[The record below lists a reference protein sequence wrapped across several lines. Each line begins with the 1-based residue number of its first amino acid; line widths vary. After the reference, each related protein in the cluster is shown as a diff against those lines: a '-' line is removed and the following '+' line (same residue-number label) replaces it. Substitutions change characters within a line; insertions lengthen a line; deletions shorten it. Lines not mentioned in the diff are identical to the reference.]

1 MDQIVYRPIGVIR
14 SPFLERKGMPIQP
27 IGAVGVRGRVELE
40 PDLAPGLRDVDGFS
54 HLILL
59 YHFHESEGYSLE
71 VQPFLDDRLR
81 GLFASRAPLRPNPI
95 GLSVVR
101 LVAVEGNVL
110 HIEDVDILDG
120 TPLLDIKPYIP
131 EFDSK
136 PEATTGWLGE
146 RAGLAKDVRSDERF
160 WRPTPGS
167 RPEQGAT

>member
-1 MDQIVYRPIGVIR
+1 MDQIVFRPIGVIR
-14 SPFLERKGMPIQP
+14 SPFLEREGMPIQP
-27 IGAVGVRGRVELE
+27 IGALGVRGRVEVQ
-40 PDLAPGLRDVDGFS
+40 PDLAPGLKDLEGFS

-71 VQPFLDDRLR
+71 VQPFLDDKVR
-81 GLFASRAPLRPNPI
+81 GIFASRAPLRPNPI

-101 LVAVEGNVL
+101 LVTVEGNVV

-136 PEATTGWLGE
+136 AEATSGWLGD
-146 RAGLAKDVRSDERF
+146 RAAQAKDVRSDERF
-160 WRPTPGS
+160 WVPTPESG
-167 RPEQGAT
+167 PEPAK

>member
-1 MDQIVYRPIGVIR
+1 MEEITYRPIGVIR
-14 SPFLERKGMPIQP
+14 SPFSERKGMPIQP
-27 IGAVGVRGRVELE
+27 IGALGVRGSIELR
-40 PDLAPGLRDVDGFS
+40 PDLAPGLKDLQGFS

-71 VQPFLDDRLR
+71 VQPFLDDKTH
-81 GLFASRAPLRPNPI
+81 GIFASRAPLRPNPI

-101 LVAVEGNVL
+101 LVSVEEDVV

-136 PEATTGWLGE
+136 PEATSGWLGG
-146 RAGLAKDVRSDERF
+146 RAAQARDVRADERF
-160 WRPTPGS
+160 WRPTPES
-167 RPEQGAT
+167 ETEPPK